1 MTRRGLRF
9 GLLGTPVLYG
19 DEPARGQ
26 APCAQGGLPVHPL
39 TSPKLRTLLTVLLL
53 DAGRVVSVQVL
64 KDALWGGAPPVS
76 ALPSLHNH
84 VARLRRLLDEPG
96 RLLTVPT
103 GYVLRVDDGELDVQV
118 FDTHVAAARAAR
130 ADGDWERVR
139 GECRAALGLWRGTPL
154 GGLAPEVGGYAL
166 VRRIQ
171 EARLLLQEW
180 RYDAELALGDD
191 RLADLVPE
199 LAALAEEHPL
209 REAYHRQL
217 MLALH
222 RTGRQAE
229 ALVVHRDLRAR
240 LADELGVEP
249 GPSVRDAHVEVLR
262 GSGTRDGA
270 SQWVRPARTPVA
282 RTPIGRTPIAQ
293 SPFAQVPSG
302 HLPSAQPA
310 PAQLPP
316 GQLPPAPAHFVGRAD
331 TRQAIAH
338 ALSVTD
344 GTTPLVVLSGTV
356 GVGKSALALHVAH
369 ALEERFSGGRL
380 YLGLRAAD
388 PRSAAPLTAEQA
400 LAALLRDLGV
410 PSGVVPEHP
419 DAASALLRSLLA
431 PTRTLLVLDDAVSAA
446 QVRPLLPAGPGCG
459 VVVTS
464 RSPLTALDGAARF
477 PLAPLSDEESAALLR
492 AASGRDDITAGHPL
506 VALTGRLPLALRVVA
521 ARLAARRALTPDALA
536 AQLAAADSRLDLL
549 DYDDLGVRRSLD
561 AAFNALTASERRGD
575 RDAALALRH
584 IGALDLPSYDAPSL
598 ARLTGVDEARAEAA
612 LERLAEVA
620 LLEETAY
627 GRFVPYDLVRDFA
640 RERAAEPCAH
650 APSGCHFASA

>member
-9 GLLGTPVLYG
+9 GLLGTPVLFG
-19 DEPARGQ
+19 GEPTPGQ
-26 APCAQGGLPVHPL
+26 SPPGRAPRTRDGTPVVPV

-53 DAGRVVSVQVL
+53 DAGRVVSVEAL

-84 VARLRRLLDEPG
+84 VARLRRLLGEPG
-96 RLLTVPT
+96 RLLTAPT

-118 FDTHVAAARAAR
+118 FDAHVSAARSAR
-130 ADGDWERVR
+130 AEGDWERVR
-139 GECRAALGLWRGTPL
+139 RECRAALGLWRGMPL
-154 GGLAPEVGGYAL
+154 GGPAPEVGGYAL
-166 VRRIQ
+166 VRRLE
-171 EARLLLQEW
+171 EARLLLHEW
-180 RYDAELALGDD
+180 RYDAELALGDES
-191 RLADLVPE
+191 LADLVPE
-199 LAALAEEHPL
+199 LSALAAEHPL

-249 GPSVRDAHVEVLR
+249 GQPVREAHVEVLR

-270 SQWVRPARTPVA
+270 SRWVRPA
-282 RTPIGRTPIAQ
+282 
-293 SPFAQVPSG
+293 
-302 HLPSAQPA
+302 
-310 PAQLPP
+310 
-316 GQLPPAPAHFVGRAD
+316 QLPPAPAHFVGRAD
-331 TRQAIAH
+331 VREGVARV
-338 ALSVTD
+338 LSGTD
-344 GTTPLVVLSGTV
+344 ATGAVVLSGTA
-356 GVGKSALALHVAH
+356 GVGKTALALQVAH
-369 ALEERFSGGRL
+369 NLEERFSGGQL
-380 YLGLRAAD
+380 YLNLRATEPGAK
-388 PRSAAPLTAEQA
+388 PLTTAEA
-400 LAALLRDLGV
+400 LASLLRDLGV
-410 PSGVVPEHP
+410 CSGDVPEHP

-431 PTRTLLVLDDAVSAA
+431 PSRTLLVLDDAVSAA

-459 VVVTS
+459 VLVTS

-477 PLAPLSDEESAALLR
+477 PLRPLSDEESAALLR
-492 AASGRDDITAGHPL
+492 AASGRDGITARHPL

-536 AQLAAADSRLDLL
+536 ARLAGADSRLDLL
-549 DYDDLGVRRSLD
+549 DHDDLGVRRSLD
-561 AAFNALTASERRGD
+561 AAFDALTASEHRTD
-575 RDAALALRH
+575 QDAALVLRH

-598 ARLTGVDEARAEAA
+598 ARLSGVDEARAEAA
-612 LERLAEVA
+612 LERLAGVA

-627 GRFVPYDLVRDFA
+627 GRFEPYDLVRDYA

-650 APSGCHFASA
+650 SASGCHFASA

>member
-9 GLLGTPVLYG
+9 GLLGTPVLHG
-19 DEPARGQ
+19 GEPARGQ
-26 APCAQGGLPVHPL
+26 APRTPGGVPVVPV

-53 DAGRVVSVQVL
+53 DAGRVVSVEVL

-130 ADGDWERVR
+130 AEGDWERVR
-139 GECRAALGLWRGTPL
+139 GECRAALRLWRGTPL
-154 GGLAPEVGGYAL
+154 GGLAPDVGGYAL
-166 VRRIQ
+166 VRRLQ
-171 EARLLLQEW
+171 EARLLLHEW
-180 RYDAELALGDD
+180 RYDAELALGD

-217 MLALH
+217 MLTLH

-240 LADELGVEP
+240 LTDQLGVEP
-249 GPSVRDAHVEVLR
+249 GPAVRDAHVEVLR

-270 SQWVRPARTPVA
+270 SLWVRPAQ
-282 RTPIGRTPIAQ
+282 TPIAQ
-293 SPFAQVPSG
+293 TPFVQVSSG
-302 HLPSAQPA
+302 HLPSAQLP
-310 PAQLPP
+310 PAQFPP
-316 GQLPPAPAHFVGRAD
+316 GQVPPGRLPPAPAHFVGRAD
-331 TRQAIAH
+331 AREGITH
-338 ALSVTD
+338 ALSATD
-344 GTTPLVVLSGTV
+344 GATRLVVLSGTV
-356 GVGKSALALHVAH
+356 GIGKSALALHVAH

-380 YLGLRAAD
+380 YLNLRGAE
-388 PRSAAPLTAEQA
+388 PGSAPLTAEQI

-410 PSGVVPEHP
+410 PSCAVPEHP
-419 DAASALLRSLLA
+419 DTASALLRSLLA

-446 QVRPLLPAGPGCG
+446 QIRPVLPAGPGCG

-477 PLAPLSDEESAALLR
+477 PLPPLSDEESAALLR
-492 AASGRDDITAGHPL
+492 AASGRDGITARHPL

-521 ARLAARRALTPDALA
+521 ARLAARRALTPDAFA
-536 AQLAAADSRLDLL
+536 AQLAAAESRLDLL

-561 AAFNALTASERRGD
+561 AAFAALTASERRTD

-612 LERLAEVA
+612 LERLADVA

-650 APSGCHFASA
+650 APAGCHFASA

>member
-9 GLLGTPVLYG
+9 GLLGTPVLFG
-19 DEPARGQ
+19 GEPTPGQ
-26 APCAQGGLPVHPL
+26 SPPGHAPRTRDGTPVVPV

-53 DAGRVVSVQVL
+53 DAGRVVSVEAL

-84 VARLRRLLDEPG
+84 VARLRRLLGEPG
-96 RLLTVPT
+96 RLLTAPT

-118 FDTHVAAARAAR
+118 FDAHVSAARSAR
-130 ADGDWERVR
+130 AEGDWERVR
-139 GECRAALGLWRGTPL
+139 RECRAALGLWRGMPL
-154 GGLAPEVGGYAL
+154 GGPAPEMGGYAL
-166 VRRIQ
+166 VRRLE
-171 EARLLLQEW
+171 EARLLLHEW
-180 RYDAELALGDD
+180 RYDAELALGDES
-191 RLADLVPE
+191 LADLVPE
-199 LAALAEEHPL
+199 LSALAAEHPL

-249 GPSVRDAHVEVLR
+249 GQPVREAHVEVLR

-270 SQWVRPARTPVA
+270 SRWVRPA
-282 RTPIGRTPIAQ
+282 
-293 SPFAQVPSG
+293 
-302 HLPSAQPA
+302 
-310 PAQLPP
+310 
-316 GQLPPAPAHFVGRAD
+316 QLPPAPAHFVGRAD
-331 TRQAIAH
+331 VREGVARV
-338 ALSVTD
+338 LSGTD
-344 GTTPLVVLSGTV
+344 ATGAVVLSGTA
-356 GVGKSALALHVAH
+356 GVGKTALALQVAH
-369 ALEERFSGGRL
+369 NLEERFSGGQL
-380 YLGLRAAD
+380 YLNLRATEPGAK
-388 PRSAAPLTAEQA
+388 PLTTAEA
-400 LAALLRDLGV
+400 LASLLRDLGV
-410 PSGVVPEHP
+410 CSGDVPEHP

-431 PTRTLLVLDDAVSAA
+431 PSRTLLVLDDAVSAA

-459 VVVTS
+459 VLVTS

-477 PLAPLSDEESAALLR
+477 PLRPLSDEESAALLR
-492 AASGRDDITAGHPL
+492 AASGRDGITARHPL

-536 AQLAAADSRLDLL
+536 ARLAGADSRLDLL
-549 DYDDLGVRRSLD
+549 DHDDLGVRRSLD
-561 AAFNALTASERRGD
+561 AAFDALTASEHRTD
-575 RDAALALRH
+575 QDAALVLRH

-612 LERLAEVA
+612 LERLAGVA

-627 GRFVPYDLVRDFA
+627 GRFEPYDLVRDYA

-650 APSGCHFASA
+650 SASGCHFASA

>member
-26 APCAQGGLPVHPL
+26 ALRAQGGLPVQPV

-53 DAGRVVSVQVL
+53 DAGRVVSVEVL
-64 KDALWGGAPPVS
+64 KDALWGGAPPLS

-166 VRRIQ
+166 VRRLQ

-191 RLADLVPE
+191 RLADVVPE

-262 GSGTRDGA
+262 GSGTRGGGTRDGA
-270 SQWVRPARTPVA
+270 SQWVRPARTP
-282 RTPIGRTPIAQ
+282 IAQ
-293 SPFAQVPSG
+293 APYAQVSPG
-302 HLPSAQPA
+302 HLPSAQLP

-316 GQLPPAPAHFVGRAD
+316 RQLPPAPAHFVGRAD

-338 ALSVTD
+338 ALSTTD

-369 ALEERFSGGRL
+369 TLEKRFSGGRL
-380 YLGLRAAD
+380 YLNLRGTD
-388 PRSAAPLTAEQA
+388 PCSAPLTAEQA

-410 PSGVVPEHP
+410 PSGAVHEHP

-459 VVVTS
+459 VVVTG
-464 RSPLTALDGAARF
+464 RSPLTALDGVARF

-492 AASGRDDITAGHPL
+492 AASGRDGITAGHPL

-561 AAFNALTASERRGD
+561 AAFGALTASERRSD
-575 RDAALALRH
+575 RDAAVALRH

-640 RERAAEPCAH
+640 RERAAEPCVH
-650 APSGCHFASA
+650 APPGCHFASA

>member
-9 GLLGTPVLYG
+9 GLLGTPVLFG
-19 DEPARGQ
+19 GEPTPGQ
-26 APCAQGGLPVHPL
+26 SPPGRAPRTRDGTPVVPV

-53 DAGRVVSVQVL
+53 DAGRVVSVEAL

-84 VARLRRLLDEPG
+84 VARLRRLLGEPG
-96 RLLTVPT
+96 RLLTAPT

-118 FDTHVAAARAAR
+118 FDAHVSAARSAR
-130 ADGDWERVR
+130 AEGDWERVR
-139 GECRAALGLWRGTPL
+139 RECRAALGLWRGMPL
-154 GGLAPEVGGYAL
+154 GGPAPEVGGYAL
-166 VRRIQ
+166 VRRLE
-171 EARLLLQEW
+171 EARLLLHEW
-180 RYDAELALGDD
+180 RYDAELALGDES
-191 RLADLVPE
+191 LADLVPE
-199 LAALAEEHPL
+199 LSALAAEHPL

-249 GPSVRDAHVEVLR
+249 GQPVREAHVEVLR

-270 SQWVRPARTPVA
+270 SRWVRPA
-282 RTPIGRTPIAQ
+282 
-293 SPFAQVPSG
+293 
-302 HLPSAQPA
+302 
-310 PAQLPP
+310 
-316 GQLPPAPAHFVGRAD
+316 QLPPAPAHFVGRAD
-331 TRQAIAH
+331 VREGVARV
-338 ALSVTD
+338 LSGTD
-344 GTTPLVVLSGTV
+344 ATGAVVLSGTA
-356 GVGKSALALHVAH
+356 GVGKTALALQVAH
-369 ALEERFSGGRL
+369 NLEERFSGGQL
-380 YLGLRAAD
+380 YLNLRATEPGAK
-388 PRSAAPLTAEQA
+388 PLTTAEA
-400 LAALLRDLGV
+400 LASLLRDLGV
-410 PSGVVPEHP
+410 CSGDVPEHP

-431 PTRTLLVLDDAVSAA
+431 PSRTLLVLDDAVSAA

-459 VVVTS
+459 VLVTS

-477 PLAPLSDEESAALLR
+477 PLRPLSDEESAALLR
-492 AASGRDDITAGHPL
+492 AASGRDGITARHPL

-536 AQLAAADSRLDLL
+536 ARLAGADSRLDLL
-549 DYDDLGVRRSLD
+549 DHDDLGVRRSLD
-561 AAFNALTASERRGD
+561 AAFDALTASEHRTD
-575 RDAALALRH
+575 QDAALVLRH

-612 LERLAEVA
+612 LERLAGVA

-627 GRFVPYDLVRDFA
+627 GRFEPYDLVRDYA

-650 APSGCHFASA
+650 SASGCHFASA

>member
-19 DEPARGQ
+19 GEPARGQ
-26 APCAQGGLPVHPL
+26 APRARGGLPVHPV

-53 DAGRVVSVQVL
+53 DAGRVVSVEML

-118 FDTHVAAARAAR
+118 FDTHVAAARVAR

-166 VRRIQ
+166 VRRLQ
-171 EARLLLQEW
+171 EVRLLLQEW

-262 GSGTRDGA
+262 GSGTRAGA
-270 SQWVRPARTPVA
+270 SQWVRPARTP
-282 RTPIGRTPIAQ
+282 IAQ
-293 SPFAQVPSG
+293 APFAQVSPG
-302 HLPSAQPA
+302 HLPSAQLP
-310 PAQLPP
+310 PAQLPL
-316 GQLPPAPAHFVGRAD
+316 GQLPPAPAHFVGRED
-331 TRQAIAH
+331 TRQAIAQ
-338 ALSVTD
+338 ALSSTD

-380 YLGLRAAD
+380 YLNLRGAEAG
-388 PRSAAPLTAEQA
+388 STPLTAEQA

-410 PSGVVPEHP
+410 PSGAVPEHP
-419 DAASALLRSLLA
+419 DAASALVRSLLA
-431 PTRTLLVLDDAVSAA
+431 LTPTLLVLDDAVSAA
-446 QVRPLLPAGPGCG
+446 QVRPLLPAGSGCG

-464 RSPLTALDGAARF
+464 RSPLAALDGAARF

-492 AASGRDDITAGHPL
+492 AASGRDGITAGHPL

-561 AAFNALTASERRGD
+561 AAFGALTASERRSD

-584 IGALDLPSYDAPSL
+584 IGALDLPTYDAPSL

>member
-9 GLLGTPVLYG
+9 GLLGTPVLFG
-19 DEPARGQ
+19 GEPTPGQ
-26 APCAQGGLPVHPL
+26 SPPGHAPRTRDGTPVVPV

-53 DAGRVVSVQVL
+53 DAGRVVSVEAL

-84 VARLRRLLDEPG
+84 VARLRRLLGEPG
-96 RLLTVPT
+96 RLLTAPT

-118 FDTHVAAARAAR
+118 FDAHVSAARSAR
-130 ADGDWERVR
+130 AEGDWERVR
-139 GECRAALGLWRGTPL
+139 RECRAALGLWRGMPL
-154 GGLAPEVGGYAL
+154 GGPAPEVGGYAL
-166 VRRIQ
+166 VRRLE
-171 EARLLLQEW
+171 EARLLLHEW
-180 RYDAELALGDD
+180 RYDAELALGDES
-191 RLADLVPE
+191 LADLVPE
-199 LAALAEEHPL
+199 LSALAAEHPL

-249 GPSVRDAHVEVLR
+249 GQPVREAHVEVLR

-270 SQWVRPARTPVA
+270 SRWVRPA
-282 RTPIGRTPIAQ
+282 
-293 SPFAQVPSG
+293 
-302 HLPSAQPA
+302 
-310 PAQLPP
+310 
-316 GQLPPAPAHFVGRAD
+316 QLPPAPAHFVGRAD
-331 TRQAIAH
+331 VREGVARV
-338 ALSVTD
+338 LSGVDAT
-344 GTTPLVVLSGTV
+344 GAVVLSGTA
-356 GVGKSALALHVAH
+356 GVGKTALALQVAH
-369 ALEERFSGGRL
+369 NLEERFSGGQL
-380 YLGLRAAD
+380 YLNLRATEPGAK
-388 PRSAAPLTAEQA
+388 PLTTAEA
-400 LAALLRDLGV
+400 LASLLRDLGV
-410 PSGVVPEHP
+410 CSGDVPEHP

-431 PTRTLLVLDDAVSAA
+431 PSRTLLVLDDAVSAA

-459 VVVTS
+459 VLVTS

-477 PLAPLSDEESAALLR
+477 PLRPLSDEESAALLR
-492 AASGRDDITAGHPL
+492 AASGRDGITARHPL

-536 AQLAAADSRLDLL
+536 ARLAGADSRLDLL
-549 DYDDLGVRRSLD
+549 DHDDLGVRRSLD
-561 AAFNALTASERRGD
+561 AAFDALTASEHRTD
-575 RDAALALRH
+575 QDAALVLRH

-612 LERLAEVA
+612 LERLAGVA

-627 GRFVPYDLVRDFA
+627 GRFEPYDLVRDYA

-650 APSGCHFASA
+650 SASGCHFASA

>member
-9 GLLGTPVLYG
+9 GLLGTPVLFG
-19 DEPARGQ
+19 GEPTPGQ
-26 APCAQGGLPVHPL
+26 SPPGRAPRTRDGTPVVPV

-53 DAGRVVSVQVL
+53 DAGRVVSVEAL

-84 VARLRRLLDEPG
+84 VARLRRLLGEPG
-96 RLLTVPT
+96 RLLTAPT

-118 FDTHVAAARAAR
+118 FDAHVSAARSAR
-130 ADGDWERVR
+130 AEGDWERVR
-139 GECRAALGLWRGTPL
+139 RECRAALGLWRGMPL
-154 GGLAPEVGGYAL
+154 GGPAPEMGGYAL
-166 VRRIQ
+166 VRRLE
-171 EARLLLQEW
+171 EARLLLHEW
-180 RYDAELALGDD
+180 RYDAELALGDES
-191 RLADLVPE
+191 LADLVPE
-199 LAALAEEHPL
+199 LSALAAEHPL

-249 GPSVRDAHVEVLR
+249 GQPVREAHVEVLR

-270 SQWVRPARTPVA
+270 SRWVRPA
-282 RTPIGRTPIAQ
+282 
-293 SPFAQVPSG
+293 
-302 HLPSAQPA
+302 
-310 PAQLPP
+310 
-316 GQLPPAPAHFVGRAD
+316 QLPPAPAHFVGRAD
-331 TRQAIAH
+331 VREGVARV
-338 ALSVTD
+338 LSGTD
-344 GTTPLVVLSGTV
+344 ATGAVVLSGTA
-356 GVGKSALALHVAH
+356 GVGKTALALQVAH
-369 ALEERFSGGRL
+369 NLEERFSGGQL
-380 YLGLRAAD
+380 YLNLRATEPGAK
-388 PRSAAPLTAEQA
+388 PLTTAEA
-400 LAALLRDLGV
+400 LASLLRDLGV
-410 PSGVVPEHP
+410 CSGDVPEHP

-431 PTRTLLVLDDAVSAA
+431 PSRTLLVLDDAVSAA

-459 VVVTS
+459 VLVTS

-477 PLAPLSDEESAALLR
+477 PLRPLSDEESAALLR
-492 AASGRDDITAGHPL
+492 AASGRDGITARHPL

-536 AQLAAADSRLDLL
+536 ARLAGADSRLDLL
-549 DYDDLGVRRSLD
+549 DHDDLGVRRSLD
-561 AAFNALTASERRGD
+561 AAFDALTASEHRTD
-575 RDAALALRH
+575 QDAALVLRH

-612 LERLAEVA
+612 LERLAGVA

-627 GRFVPYDLVRDFA
+627 GRFEPYDLVRDYA

-650 APSGCHFASA
+650 SASGCHFASA

>member
-1 MTRRGLRF
+1 VTRRGLRF
-9 GLLGTPVLYG
+9 GLLGTPVLFG
-19 DEPARGQ
+19 GEPTPGQ
-26 APCAQGGLPVHPL
+26 SPPGRAPRTRDGTPVVPV

-53 DAGRVVSVQVL
+53 DAGRVVSVEAL

-84 VARLRRLLDEPG
+84 VARLRRLLGEPG
-96 RLLTVPT
+96 RLLTAPT

-118 FDTHVAAARAAR
+118 FDAHVSAARSAR
-130 ADGDWERVR
+130 AEGDWERVR
-139 GECRAALGLWRGTPL
+139 RECRAALGLWRGMPL
-154 GGLAPEVGGYAL
+154 GGPAPEVGGYAL
-166 VRRIQ
+166 VRRLE
-171 EARLLLQEW
+171 EARLLLHEW
-180 RYDAELALGDD
+180 RYDAELALGDES
-191 RLADLVPE
+191 LADLVPE
-199 LAALAEEHPL
+199 LSALAAEHPL

-249 GPSVRDAHVEVLR
+249 GQPVREAHVEVLR

-270 SQWVRPARTPVA
+270 SRWVRPA
-282 RTPIGRTPIAQ
+282 
-293 SPFAQVPSG
+293 
-302 HLPSAQPA
+302 
-310 PAQLPP
+310 
-316 GQLPPAPAHFVGRAD
+316 QLPPAPAHFVGRAD
-331 TRQAIAH
+331 VREGVARV
-338 ALSVTD
+338 LSGADAT
-344 GTTPLVVLSGTV
+344 GAVVLSGTA
-356 GVGKSALALHVAH
+356 GVGKTALALQVAH
-369 ALEERFSGGRL
+369 NLEERFSGGQL
-380 YLGLRAAD
+380 YLNLRATEPGAK
-388 PRSAAPLTAEQA
+388 PLTTAEA
-400 LAALLRDLGV
+400 LASLLRDLGV
-410 PSGVVPEHP
+410 CSGDVPEHP

-431 PTRTLLVLDDAVSAA
+431 PSRTLLVLDDAVSAA

-459 VVVTS
+459 VLVTS

-477 PLAPLSDEESAALLR
+477 PLRPLSDEESAALLR
-492 AASGRDDITAGHPL
+492 AASGRDGITARHPL

-536 AQLAAADSRLDLL
+536 ARLAGADSRLDLL
-549 DYDDLGVRRSLD
+549 DHDDLGVRRSLD
-561 AAFNALTASERRGD
+561 AAFDALTASEHRTD
-575 RDAALALRH
+575 QDAALVLRH

-612 LERLAEVA
+612 LERLAGVA

-627 GRFVPYDLVRDFA
+627 GRFEPYDLVRDYA

-650 APSGCHFASA
+650 SASGCHFASA

>member
-19 DEPARGQ
+19 GEPTSGEPASGE
-26 APCAQGGLPVHPL
+26 APHGEPAHGEAAPPHIPRTRNGTPLLPV
-39 TSPKLRTLLTVLLL
+39 TTPKLRTLLAALLL
-53 DAGRVVSVQVL
+53 DAGRVVSVEAL
-64 KDALWGGAPPVS
+64 KDALWGGEPPVS

-96 RLLTVPT
+96 RLLSVPT

-118 FDTHVAAARAAR
+118 FDAHVSAARAAR
-130 ADGDWERVR
+130 AEGDWARVR
-139 GECRAALGLWRGTPL
+139 RECRAALGLWRGSPL

-166 VRRIQ
+166 VRRLE
-171 EARLLLQEW
+171 EARLLLHEW

-191 RLADLVPE
+191 GLADLVPE
-199 LAALAEEHPL
+199 LSALADEHPL

-249 GPSVRDAHVEVLR
+249 GKPVREAHVEVLR
-262 GSGTRDGA
+262 GSGTRDGT
-270 SQWVRPARTPVA
+270 SRWVRPA
-282 RTPIGRTPIAQ
+282 
-293 SPFAQVPSG
+293 
-302 HLPSAQPA
+302 
-310 PAQLPP
+310 
-316 GQLPPAPAHFVGRAD
+316 QLPPAPAHFVGRAD
-331 TRQAIAH
+331 IREGITR
-338 ALSVTD
+338 ALSGSGSGS
-344 GTTPLVVLSGTV
+344 GTGAAGAVVLSGTA
-356 GVGKSALALHVAH
+356 GVGKSALALQVAH
-369 ALEERFSGGRL
+369 ALEERFSGGQL
-380 YLGLRAAD
+380 HLNLRATE
-388 PRSAAPLTAEQA
+388 PGSAPLTVEEA
-400 LAALLRDLGV
+400 LASLLRDLGV
-410 PSGVVPEHP
+410 PSGDVPGHP

-431 PTRTLLVLDDAVSAA
+431 PTRTLLVLDDAASAA

-477 PLAPLSDEESAALLR
+477 PLRPLSDEESAALLR
-492 AASGRDDITAGHPL
+492 AASGRDDITARHPL

-536 AQLAAADSRLDLL
+536 TQLASADNRLDLL

-561 AAFNALTASERRGD
+561 AAFDALTASDRRTD
-575 RDAALALRH
+575 QDAALVLRH
-584 IGALDLPSYDAPSL
+584 LGALDLPCCDARSL
-598 ARLTGVDEARAEAA
+598 ARRTGVDEARAEAA
-612 LERLAEVA
+612 LERLADVA

-627 GRFVPYDLVRDFA
+627 GRFEPYDLVRDYA

-650 APSGCHFASA
+650 ATAGCHFASA

>member
-19 DEPARGQ
+19 GEPARGQ
-26 APCAQGGLPVHPL
+26 APRARGGLPVHPV

-53 DAGRVVSVQVL
+53 DAGRVVSVEVL

-103 GYVLRVDDGELDVQV
+103 GYVLRADDGELDVQV
-118 FDTHVAAARAAR
+118 FDSHVAAARAAR

-166 VRRIQ
+166 VRRLQ
-171 EARLLLQEW
+171 EARLLLHEW

-262 GSGTRDGA
+262 GSGTPGSGTWDGA
-270 SQWVRPARTPVA
+270 SQWVRPARTPIA
-282 RTPIGRTPIAQ
+282 RTP
-293 SPFAQVPSG
+293 FAQALPG
-302 HLPSAQPA
+302 HV
-310 PAQLPP
+310 PP
-316 GQLPPAPAHFVGRAD
+316 GQLPPVRAHFVGRAD

-338 ALSVTD
+338 ALSTTD
-344 GTTPLVVLSGTV
+344 GTTTPLVVLSGTV

-369 ALEERFSGGRL
+369 TLEERFSNGRL
-380 YLGLRAAD
+380 YLNLRGAD
-388 PRSAAPLTAEQA
+388 PGSAAPLTAGQA

-410 PSGVVPEHP
+410 PSGAVPEHP

-446 QVRPLLPAGPGCG
+446 QVRPLLPVGPGCG

-492 AASGRDDITAGHPL
+492 AASGRDGITAGHPL

-536 AQLAAADSRLDLL
+536 TQLAAADSRLDLL

-584 IGALDLPSYDAPSL
+584 IGALDLPSYDVPSL

-640 RERAAEPCAH
+640 RERAAEPCAD

>member
-9 GLLGTPVLYG
+9 GLLGTPVLFG
-19 DEPARGQ
+19 GEPTPGQ
-26 APCAQGGLPVHPL
+26 SPPGHVPRTRDGTPVVPV

-53 DAGRVVSVQVL
+53 DAGRVVSVEAL

-84 VARLRRLLDEPG
+84 VARLRRLLGEPG
-96 RLLTVPT
+96 RLLTAPT

-118 FDTHVAAARAAR
+118 FDAHVSAARSAR
-130 ADGDWERVR
+130 AEGDWERVR
-139 GECRAALGLWRGTPL
+139 RECRAALGLWRGMPL
-154 GGLAPEVGGYAL
+154 GGPAPEVGGYAL
-166 VRRIQ
+166 VRRLE
-171 EARLLLQEW
+171 EARLLLHEW
-180 RYDAELALGDD
+180 RYDAELALGDES
-191 RLADLVPE
+191 LADLVPE
-199 LAALAEEHPL
+199 LSALAAEHPL

-249 GPSVRDAHVEVLR
+249 GQPVREAHVEVLR

-270 SQWVRPARTPVA
+270 SRWVRPA
-282 RTPIGRTPIAQ
+282 
-293 SPFAQVPSG
+293 
-302 HLPSAQPA
+302 
-310 PAQLPP
+310 
-316 GQLPPAPAHFVGRAD
+316 QLPPAPAHFVGRAD
-331 TRQAIAH
+331 VREGVARV
-338 ALSVTD
+338 LSGTD
-344 GTTPLVVLSGTV
+344 ATGAVVLSGTV
-356 GVGKSALALHVAH
+356 GVGKTAVALQVAH
-369 ALEERFSGGRL
+369 NLEERFSGGQL
-380 YLGLRAAD
+380 YLNLRATEPGAK
-388 PRSAAPLTAEQA
+388 PPTTAEA
-400 LAALLRDLGV
+400 LASLLRDLGV
-410 PSGVVPEHP
+410 CSGDVPEHP

-431 PTRTLLVLDDAVSAA
+431 PSRTLLVLDDAVSAA

-459 VVVTS
+459 VLVTS

-477 PLAPLSDEESAALLR
+477 PLRPLSDEESAALLR
-492 AASGRDDITAGHPL
+492 AASGRDGITARHPL

-536 AQLAAADSRLDLL
+536 ARLAGADSRLDLL
-549 DYDDLGVRRSLD
+549 DHDDLGVRRSLD
-561 AAFNALTASERRGD
+561 AAFDALTASEHRTD
-575 RDAALALRH
+575 QDAALVLRH

-612 LERLAEVA
+612 LERLAGVA

-627 GRFVPYDLVRDFA
+627 GRFEPYDLVRDYA

-650 APSGCHFASA
+650 SASGCHFASA

>member
-1 MTRRGLRF
+1 MTRSGLRF

-19 DEPARGQ
+19 GEPA
-26 APCAQGGLPVHPL
+26 GGVPGRHGDTPVLPV
-39 TSPKLRTLLTVLLL
+39 TSPKLRTLLAVLLL
-53 DAGRVVSVQVL
+53 DAGRVVSVEVL

-118 FDTHVAAARAAR
+118 FDAHVAAARTAR
-130 ADGDWERVR
+130 AEGDWERVR
-139 GECRAALGLWRGTPL
+139 RECRAALGLWRGSPL
-154 GGLAPEVGGYAL
+154 GGPAPEVGGYAL
-166 VRRIQ
+166 ARRLE
-171 EARLLLQEW
+171 EARLLLHEW

-191 RLADLVPE
+191 GLADLVPE
-199 LAALAEEHPL
+199 LSALAAEHPL

-249 GPSVRDAHVEVLR
+249 GRPVREAHVEVLR

-270 SQWVRPARTPVA
+270 SRWVRPA
-282 RTPIGRTPIAQ
+282 
-293 SPFAQVPSG
+293 
-302 HLPSAQPA
+302 
-310 PAQLPP
+310 
-316 GQLPPAPAHFVGRAD
+316 QLPPAPAPFVGRAD
-331 TRQAIAH
+331 VRESIAR
-338 ALSVTD
+338 A
-344 GTTPLVVLSGTV
+344 LSGTDAAGAV
-356 GVGKSALALHVAH
+356 VVSGTAGVGKSALALHVAH
-369 ALEERFSGGRL
+369 GLQERFSGGQL
-380 YLGLRAAD
+380 HLNLRGTE
-388 PRSAAPLTAEQA
+388 PGSTPLTVEEA
-400 LAALLRDLGV
+400 LASLLRDLGV
-410 PSGVVPEHP
+410 PSEDVPQHR

-431 PTRTLLVLDDAVSAA
+431 PTRTLLVLDDAASAA
-446 QVRPLLPAGPGCG
+446 QVRALLPAGPGCG

-477 PLAPLSDEESAALLR
+477 PLRPLSDEESAALLR
-492 AASGRDDITAGHPL
+492 AASGRDGITARHPL

-521 ARLAARRALTPDALA
+521 ARLAARRALTPDDLA
-536 AQLAAADSRLDLL
+536 VQLASADSRLDLL

-561 AAFNALTASERRGD
+561 AAFDTLTASERRSD
-575 RDAALALRH
+575 QDAALVLRL
-584 IGALDLPSYDAPSL
+584 IGALGLPFCDAPSL

-612 LERLAEVA
+612 LERLADVA

-627 GRFVPYDLVRDFA
+627 GRFEPYDLVRDYA

-650 APSGCHFASA
+650 SPAGCHFASA

>member
-9 GLLGTPVLYG
+9 GLLGTPVLFG
-19 DEPARGQ
+19 GEPTPGQ
-26 APCAQGGLPVHPL
+26 SSPGHAPRTRDGTPVVPV

-53 DAGRVVSVQVL
+53 DAGRVVSVEAL

-84 VARLRRLLDEPG
+84 VARLRRLLGEPG
-96 RLLTVPT
+96 RLLTAPT

-118 FDTHVAAARAAR
+118 FDAHVSAARSAR
-130 ADGDWERVR
+130 AEGDWERVR
-139 GECRAALGLWRGTPL
+139 RECRAALGLWRGMPL
-154 GGLAPEVGGYAL
+154 GGPAPEVGGYAL
-166 VRRIQ
+166 VRRLE
-171 EARLLLQEW
+171 EARLLLHEW
-180 RYDAELALGDD
+180 RYDAELALGDES
-191 RLADLVPE
+191 LADLVPE
-199 LAALAEEHPL
+199 LSALAAEHPL

-249 GPSVRDAHVEVLR
+249 GQPVREAHVEVLR
-262 GSGTRDGA
+262 GTRDGA
-270 SQWVRPARTPVA
+270 SRWVRPA
-282 RTPIGRTPIAQ
+282 
-293 SPFAQVPSG
+293 
-302 HLPSAQPA
+302 
-310 PAQLPP
+310 
-316 GQLPPAPAHFVGRAD
+316 QLPPAPAHFVGRAD
-331 TRQAIAH
+331 VREGVARV
-338 ALSVTD
+338 LSGTD
-344 GTTPLVVLSGTV
+344 ATGAVVLSGTA
-356 GVGKSALALHVAH
+356 GVGKTALALQVAH
-369 ALEERFSGGRL
+369 NLEERFSGGQL
-380 YLGLRAAD
+380 YLNLRATEPGAK
-388 PRSAAPLTAEQA
+388 PLTTAEA
-400 LAALLRDLGV
+400 LASLLRDLGV
-410 PSGVVPEHP
+410 CSGDVPEHP

-431 PTRTLLVLDDAVSAA
+431 PSRTLLVLDDAVSAA

-459 VVVTS
+459 VLVTS

-477 PLAPLSDEESAALLR
+477 PLRPLSDEESAALLR
-492 AASGRDDITAGHPL
+492 AASGRDGITARHPL

-536 AQLAAADSRLDLL
+536 ARLAGADSRLDLL
-549 DYDDLGVRRSLD
+549 DHDDLGVRRSLD
-561 AAFNALTASERRGD
+561 AAFDALTASEHRTD
-575 RDAALALRH
+575 QDAALVLRH

-612 LERLAEVA
+612 LERLAGVA

-627 GRFVPYDLVRDFA
+627 GRFEPYDLVRDYA

-650 APSGCHFASA
+650 SASGCHFASA

>member
-9 GLLGTPVLYG
+9 GLLGTPVLFG
-19 DEPARGQ
+19 GEPTPGQ
-26 APCAQGGLPVHPL
+26 SPPGHAPRTRDGTPVVPV

-53 DAGRVVSVQVL
+53 DAGRVVSVEAL

-84 VARLRRLLDEPG
+84 VARLRRLLGEPG
-96 RLLTVPT
+96 RLLTAPT

-118 FDTHVAAARAAR
+118 FDAHVSAARSAR
-130 ADGDWERVR
+130 AEGDWERVR
-139 GECRAALGLWRGTPL
+139 RECRAALGLWRGMPL
-154 GGLAPEVGGYAL
+154 GGPAPEVGGYAL
-166 VRRIQ
+166 VRRLE
-171 EARLLLQEW
+171 EARLLLHEW
-180 RYDAELALGDD
+180 RYDAELALGDES
-191 RLADLVPE
+191 LADLVPE
-199 LAALAEEHPL
+199 LSALAAEHPL

-249 GPSVRDAHVEVLR
+249 GQPVREAHVEVLR
-262 GSGTRDGA
+262 GSRTRDGA
-270 SQWVRPARTPVA
+270 SRWVRPA
-282 RTPIGRTPIAQ
+282 
-293 SPFAQVPSG
+293 
-302 HLPSAQPA
+302 
-310 PAQLPP
+310 
-316 GQLPPAPAHFVGRAD
+316 QLPPAPAHFVGRAD
-331 TRQAIAH
+331 VREGVARV
-338 ALSVTD
+338 LSGTD
-344 GTTPLVVLSGTV
+344 ATGAVVLSGTA
-356 GVGKSALALHVAH
+356 GVGKTALALQVAH
-369 ALEERFSGGRL
+369 GMEERFSGGQL
-380 YLGLRAAD
+380 YLNLRATEPGAK
-388 PRSAAPLTAEQA
+388 PLTTAEA
-400 LAALLRDLGV
+400 LASLLRDLGV
-410 PSGVVPEHP
+410 CSGDVPEHP

-431 PTRTLLVLDDAVSAA
+431 PSRTLLVLDDAVSAA

-459 VVVTS
+459 VLVTS

-477 PLAPLSDEESAALLR
+477 PLRPLSDEESAALLR
-492 AASGRDDITAGHPL
+492 AASGRDGITARHPL

-536 AQLAAADSRLDLL
+536 ARLAGADSRLDLL
-549 DYDDLGVRRSLD
+549 DHDDLGVRRSLD
-561 AAFNALTASERRGD
+561 AAFDALTASEHRTD
-575 RDAALALRH
+575 QDAALVLRH

-612 LERLAEVA
+612 LERLAGVA

-627 GRFVPYDLVRDFA
+627 GRFEPYDLVRDYA

-650 APSGCHFASA
+650 SASGCHFASA

>member
-9 GLLGTPVLYG
+9 GLLGTPVLFG
-19 DEPARGQ
+19 GEPTPGQ
-26 APCAQGGLPVHPL
+26 SPHGHGPRTRDGTPVVPV

-53 DAGRVVSVQVL
+53 DAGRVVSVEAL

-84 VARLRRLLDEPG
+84 VARLRRLLGEPG
-96 RLLTVPT
+96 RLLTAPT

-118 FDTHVAAARAAR
+118 FDAHVSAARSAR
-130 ADGDWERVR
+130 AEGDWERVR
-139 GECRAALGLWRGTPL
+139 RECRAALGLWRGMPL
-154 GGLAPEVGGYAL
+154 GGPAPEVGGYAL
-166 VRRIQ
+166 VRRLE
-171 EARLLLQEW
+171 EARLLLHEW
-180 RYDAELALGDD
+180 RYDAELALGDES
-191 RLADLVPE
+191 LADLVPE
-199 LAALAEEHPL
+199 LSALAAEHPL

-249 GPSVRDAHVEVLR
+249 GQPVREAHVEVLR

-270 SQWVRPARTPVA
+270 SRWVRPA
-282 RTPIGRTPIAQ
+282 
-293 SPFAQVPSG
+293 
-302 HLPSAQPA
+302 
-310 PAQLPP
+310 
-316 GQLPPAPAHFVGRAD
+316 QLPPAPAHFVGRAD
-331 TRQAIAH
+331 VREGVARV
-338 ALSVTD
+338 LSGTD
-344 GTTPLVVLSGTV
+344 ATGAVVLSGTA
-356 GVGKSALALHVAH
+356 GVGKTALALQVAH
-369 ALEERFSGGRL
+369 NLEERFSGGQL
-380 YLGLRAAD
+380 YLNLRATEPGAK
-388 PRSAAPLTAEQA
+388 PLTTEEA
-400 LAALLRDLGV
+400 LASLLRDLGV
-410 PSGVVPEHP
+410 CSGDVPEHP

-431 PTRTLLVLDDAVSAA
+431 PSRTLLVLDDAVSAA

-459 VVVTS
+459 VLVTS

-477 PLAPLSDEESAALLR
+477 PLRPLSDEESAALLR
-492 AASGRDDITAGHPL
+492 AASGRDGITARHPL

-536 AQLAAADSRLDLL
+536 ARLAGADSRLDLL
-549 DYDDLGVRRSLD
+549 DHDDLGVRRSLD
-561 AAFNALTASERRGD
+561 AAFDALTASEHRTD
-575 RDAALALRH
+575 QDAALVLRH

-612 LERLAEVA
+612 LERLAGVA

-627 GRFVPYDLVRDFA
+627 GRFEPYDLVRDYA

-650 APSGCHFASA
+650 SASGCHFASA

>member
-9 GLLGTPVLYG
+9 GLLGTPVLFG
-19 DEPARGQ
+19 GEPTPGQ
-26 APCAQGGLPVHPL
+26 SPPGRAPRTRDGTPVVPV

-53 DAGRVVSVQVL
+53 DAGRVVSVEAL

-84 VARLRRLLDEPG
+84 VARLRRLLGEPG
-96 RLLTVPT
+96 RLLTAPT

-118 FDTHVAAARAAR
+118 FDAHVSAARSAR
-130 ADGDWERVR
+130 AEGDWERVR
-139 GECRAALGLWRGTPL
+139 RECRAALGLWRGMPL
-154 GGLAPEVGGYAL
+154 GGPAPEVGGYAL
-166 VRRIQ
+166 VRRLE
-171 EARLLLQEW
+171 EARLLLHEW
-180 RYDAELALGDD
+180 RYDAELALGDES
-191 RLADLVPE
+191 LADLVPE
-199 LAALAEEHPL
+199 LSALAAEHPL

-249 GPSVRDAHVEVLR
+249 GQPVREAHVEVLR

-270 SQWVRPARTPVA
+270 SRWVRPA
-282 RTPIGRTPIAQ
+282 
-293 SPFAQVPSG
+293 
-302 HLPSAQPA
+302 
-310 PAQLPP
+310 
-316 GQLPPAPAHFVGRAD
+316 QLPPAPAHFVGRAD
-331 TRQAIAH
+331 VREGVARV
-338 ALSVTD
+338 LSGTD
-344 GTTPLVVLSGTV
+344 ATGAVVLSGTA
-356 GVGKSALALHVAH
+356 GVGKTALALQVAH
-369 ALEERFSGGRL
+369 NLEERFSSGQL
-380 YLGLRAAD
+380 YLNLRATEPGAK
-388 PRSAAPLTAEQA
+388 PLTTEEA
-400 LAALLRDLGV
+400 LASLLRDLGV
-410 PSGVVPEHP
+410 CSGDVPEHP

-431 PTRTLLVLDDAVSAA
+431 PSRTLLVLDDAVSTA

-459 VVVTS
+459 VLVTS

-477 PLAPLSDEESAALLR
+477 PLRPLSDEESAALLR
-492 AASGRDDITAGHPL
+492 AASGRDGITARHPL

-521 ARLAARRALTPDALA
+521 ARLAARRSLTPDALA
-536 AQLAAADSRLDLL
+536 ARLAGADSRLDLL
-549 DYDDLGVRRSLD
+549 DHDDLGVRRSLD
-561 AAFNALTASERRGD
+561 AAFDALTASEHRTD
-575 RDAALALRH
+575 QDAALVLRH

-612 LERLAEVA
+612 LERLAGVA

-627 GRFVPYDLVRDFA
+627 GRFEPYDLVRDYA

-650 APSGCHFASA
+650 SASGCHFASA

>member
-9 GLLGTPVLYG
+9 GLLGTPVLFG
-19 DEPARGQ
+19 GEPTPGQ
-26 APCAQGGLPVHPL
+26 SPPGHAPRTRDGTPVVPV

-53 DAGRVVSVQVL
+53 DAGRVVSVEAL

-84 VARLRRLLDEPG
+84 VARLRRLLGEPG
-96 RLLTVPT
+96 RLLTAPT

-118 FDTHVAAARAAR
+118 FDAHVSAARSAR
-130 ADGDWERVR
+130 AEGDWERVR
-139 GECRAALGLWRGTPL
+139 RECRAALGLWRGMPL
-154 GGLAPEVGGYAL
+154 GGPAPEVGGYAL
-166 VRRIQ
+166 VPRLE
-171 EARLLLQEW
+171 EARLLLHEW
-180 RYDAELALGDD
+180 RYDAELALGDES
-191 RLADLVPE
+191 LADLVPE
-199 LAALAEEHPL
+199 LSALAAEHPL

-249 GPSVRDAHVEVLR
+249 GQPVREAHVEVLR

-270 SQWVRPARTPVA
+270 SRWVRPA
-282 RTPIGRTPIAQ
+282 
-293 SPFAQVPSG
+293 
-302 HLPSAQPA
+302 
-310 PAQLPP
+310 
-316 GQLPPAPAHFVGRAD
+316 QLPPAPAHFVGRAD
-331 TRQAIAH
+331 VREGVARV
-338 ALSVTD
+338 LSGADAT
-344 GTTPLVVLSGTV
+344 GAVVLSGTA
-356 GVGKSALALHVAH
+356 GVGKTALALQVAH
-369 ALEERFSGGRL
+369 NLEERFSGGQL
-380 YLGLRAAD
+380 YLNLRATEPGAK
-388 PRSAAPLTAEQA
+388 PLTTAEA
-400 LAALLRDLGV
+400 LASLLRDLGV
-410 PSGVVPEHP
+410 CSGDVPEHP

-431 PTRTLLVLDDAVSAA
+431 PSRTLLVLDDAVSAA

-459 VVVTS
+459 VLVTS

-477 PLAPLSDEESAALLR
+477 PLRPLSDEESAALLR
-492 AASGRDDITAGHPL
+492 AASGRDGITARHPL

-536 AQLAAADSRLDLL
+536 ARLAGADSRLDLL
-549 DYDDLGVRRSLD
+549 DHDDLGVRRSLD
-561 AAFNALTASERRGD
+561 AAFDALTASEHRTD
-575 RDAALALRH
+575 QDAALVLRH

-612 LERLAEVA
+612 LERLAGVA

-627 GRFVPYDLVRDFA
+627 GRFEPYDLVRDYA

-650 APSGCHFASA
+650 SASGCHFASA

>member
-1 MTRRGLRF
+1 VTRRGLRF
-9 GLLGTPVLYG
+9 GLLGTPVLFG
-19 DEPARGQ
+19 GEPTPGQ
-26 APCAQGGLPVHPL
+26 SPPGRAPRTRDGTPVVPV

-53 DAGRVVSVQVL
+53 DAGRVVSVEAL

-84 VARLRRLLDEPG
+84 VARLRRLLGEPG
-96 RLLTVPT
+96 RLLTAPT

-118 FDTHVAAARAAR
+118 FDAHVSAARSAR
-130 ADGDWERVR
+130 AEGDWERVR
-139 GECRAALGLWRGTPL
+139 RECRAALGLWRGMPL
-154 GGLAPEVGGYAL
+154 GGPAPEMGGYAL
-166 VRRIQ
+166 VRRLE
-171 EARLLLQEW
+171 EARLLLHEW
-180 RYDAELALGDD
+180 RYDAELALGDES
-191 RLADLVPE
+191 LADLVPE
-199 LAALAEEHPL
+199 LSALAAEHPL

-249 GPSVRDAHVEVLR
+249 GQPVREAHVEVLR

-270 SQWVRPARTPVA
+270 SRWVRPA
-282 RTPIGRTPIAQ
+282 
-293 SPFAQVPSG
+293 
-302 HLPSAQPA
+302 
-310 PAQLPP
+310 
-316 GQLPPAPAHFVGRAD
+316 QLPPAPAHFVGRAD
-331 TRQAIAH
+331 VREGVARV
-338 ALSVTD
+338 LSGTD
-344 GTTPLVVLSGTV
+344 ATGAVVLSGTA
-356 GVGKSALALHVAH
+356 GVGKTALALQVAH
-369 ALEERFSGGRL
+369 NLEERFSGGQL
-380 YLGLRAAD
+380 YLNLRATEPGAK
-388 PRSAAPLTAEQA
+388 PLTTAEA
-400 LAALLRDLGV
+400 LASLLRDLGV
-410 PSGVVPEHP
+410 CSGDVPEHP

-431 PTRTLLVLDDAVSAA
+431 PSRTLLVLDDAVSAA

-459 VVVTS
+459 VLVTS

-477 PLAPLSDEESAALLR
+477 PLRPLSDEESAALLR
-492 AASGRDDITAGHPL
+492 AASGRDGITARHPL

-536 AQLAAADSRLDLL
+536 ARLAGADSRLDLL
-549 DYDDLGVRRSLD
+549 DHDDLGVRRSLD
-561 AAFNALTASERRGD
+561 AAFDALTASEHRTD
-575 RDAALALRH
+575 QDAALVLRH

-612 LERLAEVA
+612 LERLAGVA

-627 GRFVPYDLVRDFA
+627 GRFEPYDLVRDYA

-650 APSGCHFASA
+650 SASGCHFASA

>member
-9 GLLGTPVLYG
+9 GLLGTPVLFG
-19 DEPARGQ
+19 GEPTDGQ
-26 APCAQGGLPVHPL
+26 SPPGHAPRTRDGTPVVPV

-53 DAGRVVSVQVL
+53 DAGRVVSVEAL

-84 VARLRRLLDEPG
+84 VARLRRLLGEPG
-96 RLLTVPT
+96 RLLTAPT

-118 FDTHVAAARAAR
+118 FDAHVSAARSAR
-130 ADGDWERVR
+130 AEGDWERVR
-139 GECRAALGLWRGTPL
+139 RECRAALGLWRGMPL
-154 GGLAPEVGGYAL
+154 GGPAPEVGGYAL
-166 VRRIQ
+166 VRRLE
-171 EARLLLQEW
+171 EARLLLHEW
-180 RYDAELALGDD
+180 RYDAELALGDES
-191 RLADLVPE
+191 LADLVPE
-199 LAALAEEHPL
+199 LSALAAEHPL

-249 GPSVRDAHVEVLR
+249 GQPVREAHVEVLR

-270 SQWVRPARTPVA
+270 SRWVRPA
-282 RTPIGRTPIAQ
+282 
-293 SPFAQVPSG
+293 
-302 HLPSAQPA
+302 
-310 PAQLPP
+310 
-316 GQLPPAPAHFVGRAD
+316 QLPPAPAHFVGRAD
-331 TRQAIAH
+331 VREGVARV
-338 ALSVTD
+338 LSGTD
-344 GTTPLVVLSGTV
+344 ATGAVVLSGTA
-356 GVGKSALALHVAH
+356 GVGKTALALQVAH
-369 ALEERFSGGRL
+369 NLEERFSGGQL
-380 YLGLRAAD
+380 YLNLRATEPGAK
-388 PRSAAPLTAEQA
+388 PLTTEEA
-400 LAALLRDLGV
+400 LASLLRDLGV
-410 PSGVVPEHP
+410 CSGDVPEHP

-431 PTRTLLVLDDAVSAA
+431 PSRTLLVLDDAVSAA

-459 VVVTS
+459 VLVTS

-477 PLAPLSDEESAALLR
+477 PLRPLSDEESAALLR
-492 AASGRDDITAGHPL
+492 AASGRDGITARHPL

-536 AQLAAADSRLDLL
+536 ARLAGADSRLDLL
-549 DYDDLGVRRSLD
+549 DHDDLGVRRSLD
-561 AAFNALTASERRGD
+561 AAFDALTASEHRTD
-575 RDAALALRH
+575 QDAALVLRH

-612 LERLAEVA
+612 LERLAGVA

-627 GRFVPYDLVRDFA
+627 GRFEPYDLVRDYA

-650 APSGCHFASA
+650 SASGCHFASA

>member
-19 DEPARGQ
+19 GEPAGDVPGRHGDT
-26 APCAQGGLPVHPL
+26 PVLPV
-39 TSPKLRTLLTVLLL
+39 TSPKLRTLLAVLLL
-53 DAGRVVSVQVL
+53 DAGRVVSVEVL

-118 FDTHVAAARAAR
+118 FDAHVAAARTAR
-130 ADGDWERVR
+130 AEGDWERVR
-139 GECRAALGLWRGTPL
+139 RECRAALGLWRGSPL
-154 GGLAPEVGGYAL
+154 GGPAPEVGGYAL
-166 VRRIQ
+166 ARRLE
-171 EARLLLQEW
+171 EARLLLHEW

-191 RLADLVPE
+191 GLADLVPE
-199 LAALAEEHPL
+199 LSALAAEHPL

-249 GPSVRDAHVEVLR
+249 GRPVREAHVEVLR
-262 GSGTRDGA
+262 GSGTRDG
-270 SQWVRPARTPVA
+270 SSRWVRPA
-282 RTPIGRTPIAQ
+282 
-293 SPFAQVPSG
+293 
-302 HLPSAQPA
+302 
-310 PAQLPP
+310 
-316 GQLPPAPAHFVGRAD
+316 QLPPAPAPFVGRAD
-331 TRQAIAH
+331 VRESIAR
-338 ALSVTD
+338 A
-344 GTTPLVVLSGTV
+344 LSGTDAAGAV
-356 GVGKSALALHVAH
+356 VVSGTAGVGKSALALHVAH
-369 ALEERFSGGRL
+369 GLQERFSGGQL
-380 YLGLRAAD
+380 HLNLRGTE
-388 PRSAAPLTAEQA
+388 PGSTPLTVEEA
-400 LAALLRDLGV
+400 LASLLRDLGV
-410 PSGVVPEHP
+410 PSEDVPERR

-431 PTRTLLVLDDAVSAA
+431 PTRTLLVLDDAASAA

-477 PLAPLSDEESAALLR
+477 PLRPLSDEESAALLR
-492 AASGRDDITAGHPL
+492 AASGRDGITARHPL

-521 ARLAARRALTPDALA
+521 ARLAARRALTPDDLA
-536 AQLAAADSRLDLL
+536 VQLASADSRLDLL

-561 AAFNALTASERRGD
+561 AAFDALTASERRSD
-575 RDAALALRH
+575 QDAALVLRL
-584 IGALDLPSYDAPSL
+584 IGALGLPFCDAPSL

-612 LERLAEVA
+612 LERLADVA

-627 GRFVPYDLVRDFA
+627 GRFEPYDLVRDYA
-640 RERAAEPCAH
+640 RERAAQPCAH
-650 APSGCHFASA
+650 SPAGCHFASA

>member
-9 GLLGTPVLYG
+9 GLLGTPVLFG
-19 DEPARGQ
+19 GEPTPGQSPPGHARRTRDGT
-26 APCAQGGLPVHPL
+26 PVVPV

-53 DAGRVVSVQVL
+53 DAGRVVSVEAL

-84 VARLRRLLDEPG
+84 VARLRRLLGEPG

-118 FDTHVAAARAAR
+118 FDARVSAARAAR

-139 GECRAALGLWRGTPL
+139 RECRAALGLWRGVPL
-154 GGLAPEVGGYAL
+154 GGPAPEVGGYAL
-166 VRRIQ
+166 VRRLE
-171 EARLLLQEW
+171 EARLLLREW
-180 RYDAELALGDD
+180 RYDAELALGDES
-191 RLADLVPE
+191 LADLVPE
-199 LAALAEEHPL
+199 LSALAAEHPL

-217 MLALH
+217 MLTLH

-249 GPSVRDAHVEVLR
+249 GQPVREAHVEVLR
-262 GSGTRDGA
+262 GSGTRNGA
-270 SQWVRPARTPVA
+270 SRWVR
-282 RTPIGRTPIAQ
+282 
-293 SPFAQVPSG
+293 
-302 HLPSAQPA
+302 

-316 GQLPPAPAHFVGRAD
+316 APSSFVGRAD
-331 TRQAIAH
+331 VREGIARV
-338 ALSVTD
+338 LSGTD
-344 GTTPLVVLSGTV
+344 ATGAVVLSGTA
-356 GVGKSALALHVAH
+356 GVGKTALALQVAH
-369 ALEERFSGGRL
+369 SLEERFSGGQL
-380 YLGLRAAD
+380 YLNLRATEPGAK
-388 PRSAAPLTAEQA
+388 PLTSEEA
-400 LAALLRDLGV
+400 LASLLRDLGV
-410 PSGVVPEHP
+410 CSGDVPEHP

-431 PTRTLLVLDDAVSAA
+431 PSRTLLVLDDAVSAA

-459 VVVTS
+459 VLVTS

-477 PLAPLSDEESAALLR
+477 PLRPLSDEESAALLR
-492 AASGRDDITAGHPL
+492 AASGRDGITARHPL

-536 AQLAAADSRLDLL
+536 ARLAGADSRLDLL
-549 DYDDLGVRRSLD
+549 DHDDLGVRRSLD
-561 AAFNALTASERRGD
+561 AAFDALAASEHRTD
-575 RDAALALRH
+575 QDAALVLRH

-598 ARLTGVDEARAEAA
+598 SRLTGVDEARAEAA
-612 LERLAEVA
+612 LERLAGVA

-627 GRFVPYDLVRDFA
+627 GRFEPYDLVRDYA

-650 APSGCHFASA
+650 SPSGCHFASA